1 MEGRNFYKV
10 EKMTQA
16 RLDSLDS
23 QGGDRRRYGGRWQAR
38 DGLMVVILHVYYNN
52 VDLLHVP
59 VDVAACSLR

>member
-1 MEGRNFYKV
+1 
-10 EKMTQA
+10 MTQA

-52 VDLLHVP
+52 VDLDLLP
-59 VDVAACSLR
+59 VDGAACSLR